1 MLTINKRGLPQTI
14 NITLYNTTEL
24 TMIPSARRTL
34 GTSPTVWRLGL
45 YSFMGY
51 SFMGYNHMGSSF
63 MGSGFMG
70 SGFMGEGVARRLQFL
85 LGISTALLN
94 RPIFIGLGLDRIV
107 NWLLGSLVK

>member
-1 MLTINKRGLPQTI
+1 
-14 NITLYNTTEL
+14 
-24 TMIPSARRTL
+24 MIPSARRTL